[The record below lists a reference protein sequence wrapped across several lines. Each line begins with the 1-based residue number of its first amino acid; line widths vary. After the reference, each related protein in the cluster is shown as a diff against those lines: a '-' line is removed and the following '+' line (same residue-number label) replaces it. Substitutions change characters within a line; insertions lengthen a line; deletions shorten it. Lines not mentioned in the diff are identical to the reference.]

1 MQESNS
7 ETKKQMLSQLMD
19 GEWYELN
26 PSDCVAAMC
35 DDEQLRAKW
44 ARYHMIRDAMHNEPM
59 QADQSL
65 VSRICDAIDDE
76 PAYSN
81 ISSLSSAALPASQT
95 RLSQSVAAEFP
106 AIDSESEPGNSAL
119 IPAATVKR
127 PSWVNTGVAG
137 LALAASVA
145 LVTVVSMNLV
155 NPQSPSDVSALAV
168 ASSVEDSAEDSV
180 ENNTAVADS
189 GALNQLGVFESGDR
203 SVLPTVDFVSNAG
216 ASWSSPASPERVLD
230 EVRLNKLLSQHLEQA
245 PTSAREG
252 LLPYSRILG
261 YENNNQ

>member
-1 MQESNS
+1 MQESDS
-7 ETKKQMLSQLMD
+7 EMKKQMLSQLMD

-35 DDEQLRAKW
+35 DDEELRAKW

-59 QADQSL
+59 RADQSL

-95 RLSQSVAAEFP
+95 RLGQSVATESP
-106 AIDSESEPGNSAL
+106 AIISESEPGNSARV
-119 IPAATVKR
+119 PAATVKR

-137 LALAASVA
+137 FALAASVA

-155 NPQSPSDVSALAV
+155 NPQSSSDVSALAV
-168 ASSVEDSAEDSV
+168 ADSV

-189 GALNQLGVFESGDR
+189 GELDQLGGFESGDK

-216 ASWSSPASPERVLD
+216 SFWSSPASSERVLD
-230 EVRLNKLLSQHLEQA
+230 EVRLNKMLSQHLEQA

-261 YENNNQ
+261 YEDNNQ